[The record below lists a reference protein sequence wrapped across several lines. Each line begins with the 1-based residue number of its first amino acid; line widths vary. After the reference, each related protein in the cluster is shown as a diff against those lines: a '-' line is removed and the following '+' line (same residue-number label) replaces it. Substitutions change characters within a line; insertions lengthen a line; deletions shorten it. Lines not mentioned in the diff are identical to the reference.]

1 MFRLM
6 VAAIVAVAF
15 IHFSGTAIA
24 QDAAKQIKLTD
35 KQVEGFIAAQKDM
48 AAVSN
53 DAGKGDAGKGKADPQ
68 AEAKIQA
75 IVKKYGFA
83 SLDEYDDVEANI
95 MMVLTGIDP
104 QSKSF
109 TQPPAMIKKQIDEL
123 KADKSMA
130 AKDKQKA
137 QEELNQALKTAQPI
151 QFPTNIE
158 LIKKNYDKIEAALK

>member
-1 MFRLM
+1 MQQMFRLM

-24 QDAAKQIKLTD
+24 QETAKQIKLTD

-48 AAVSN
+48 GAVSN
-53 DAGKGDAGKGKADPQ
+53 DAGKGKADPQ

-75 IVKKYGFA
+75 IIKKHGFA

-95 MMVLTGIDP
+95 MMVLTGIDA
-104 QSKSF
+104 QTKSF
-109 TQPPAMIKKQIDEL
+109 TQPPAMIKKQIDGL

-137 QEELNQALKTAQPI
+137 QEELNKALKTAQPI
-151 QFPTNIE
+151 QFPSNIE
-158 LIKKNYDKIEAALK
+158 LVKKNYDKLEAALK